1 MKFIINKLIIIFI
14 QDHKG
19 ELRTVWSKLGS
30 QSPNWL
36 SVELD
41 ILIEPPHT
49 VIVIE
54 AGALEWKHG
63 EIAISRTELL
73 KTSCKGIL

>member
-1 MKFIINKLIIIFI
+1 LK
-14 QDHKG
+14 
-19 ELRTVWSKLGS
+19 TVWSKLGS
-30 QSPNWL
+30 QSPHWL

-63 EIAISRTELL
+63 EIALSKTELL
-73 KTSCKGIL
+73 KTPCKGMSLDFFTFNYISKYEHFT